1 MINDDRYYSIPVKY
15 RRLENLHI
23 VFWLV
28 KDISWLM
35 IWKPLGLF
43 MVIPTM
49 IAALAITWQTRNY
62 RSELFHNLAVVCWIT
77 ANSYWMLVEFFAADD
92 SIRMYAIIPFVIGFL
107 IIAYFYVGLLL
118 KRINKN

>member
-107 IIAYFYVGLLL
+107 IIAYFYIGLLL

>member
-1 MINDDRYYSIPVKY
+1 MINDDRYYSIPAKY

-107 IIAYFYVGLLL
+107 IIAYFYIGLLL